1 MGYTVECIG
10 DQRSHELRDLCRGK
24 RLYNAKADING
35 ICVQLLTE
43 DREIVRMWND
53 NFYHMS
59 DKVRAHA
66 MLYCISDE
74 SCPMHV
80 EYDIESSI
88 LFLFNFDYYGWIKSI
103 ALGVAGN
110 ILEDA
115 HGIHPVHGAV
125 LDVDG
130 EGVTLIAPSKTGKTT
145 QSWGLLR
152 LPNTRLIS
160 DDWYFVSFGRGA
172 PMVSGS
178 EKNCYIDADIG
189 DVWSEYRELV
199 EQVRFDNRGRGI
211 GNVRWVAGSDAMAE
225 HTSVKHIILLKRD
238 PSDQAVERE
247 LGAEEALA
255 YLEANDF
262 CNPHQLVRNQNRV
275 DRRRDFFRR
284 YLSECTVHMV
294 NTIRP
299 AEETQAII
307 RKAIGRGENEERFR

>member
-1 MGYTVECIG
+1 
-10 DQRSHELRDLCRGK
+10 
-24 RLYNAKADING
+24 
-35 ICVQLLTE
+35 VQLFTE
-43 DREIVRMWND
+43 DRETVRMWND

-59 DKVRAHA
+59 DRVRAHA
-66 MLYCISDE
+66 MLYCIKDE
-74 SCPMHV
+74 GCPMHV
-80 EYDIESSI
+80 EYDLESSI

-189 DVWSEYRELV
+189 DVWNEYRELV
-199 EQVRFDNRGRGI
+199 DQVRFDNRGRGI
-211 GNVRWVAGSDAMAE
+211 GNVRWVAGSDSMAE
-225 HTSVKHIILLKRD
+225 HTSMKHIVLLKRD
-238 PSDQAVERE
+238 PSDPVVERE

-262 CNPHQLVRNQNRV
+262 CNPHQLVRNPNRV
-275 DRRRDFFRR
+275 DRRREFFMR
-284 YLSECTVHMV
+284 YLSECTVHMI

-299 AEETQAII
+299 AEETQAVI
-307 RKAIGRGENEERFR
+307 REAIGRGGE

>member
-1 MGYTVECIG
+1 MGYSVECIG
-10 DQRSHELRDLCRGK
+10 DERSLQLRELCRGK
-24 RLYNAKADING
+24 RLYDAKADING
-35 ICVQLLTE
+35 ICVQLFTE
-43 DREIVRMWND
+43 DRETVRMWND

-59 DKVRAHA
+59 DRVRAHA
-66 MLYCISDE
+66 KLYCIKDE
-74 SCPMHV
+74 GCPMHV
-80 EYDIESSI
+80 EYDLESSI

-211 GNVRWVAGSDAMAE
+211 GNVRWVAGADSMAE
-225 HTSVKHIILLKRD
+225 HTSMKHIVLLKRD
-238 PSDQAVERE
+238 PKDPEVVRE
-247 LGAEEALA
+247 LAAEEALA

-262 CNPHQLVRNQNRV
+262 CNPHQLVRNPNRV
-275 DRRRDFFRR
+275 DRRREFFRR
-284 YLSECTVHMV
+284 YLSECTVHMI

-299 AEETQAII
+299 AEETQAVI
-307 RKAIGRGENEERFR
+307 REAIGRGGE

>member
-1 MGYTVECIG
+1 
-10 DQRSHELRDLCRGK
+10 
-24 RLYNAKADING
+24 
-35 ICVQLLTE
+35 VQLFTE
-43 DREIVRMWND
+43 DRETVRMWND

-59 DKVRAHA
+59 DRVRAHA
-66 MLYCISDE
+66 KLYCIKDE
-74 SCPMHV
+74 GCPMHV
-80 EYDIESSI
+80 EYDLESSI

-189 DVWSEYRELV
+189 DVWNEYRELV
-199 EQVRFDNRGRGI
+199 DQVRFDNRGRGI
-211 GNVRWVAGSDAMAE
+211 GNVRWVAGSDSMAE
-225 HTSVKHIILLKRD
+225 HTSMKHIVLLKRD
-238 PSDQAVERE
+238 PSDPVVERE

-262 CNPHQLVRNQNRV
+262 CNPHQLVRNPNRV
-275 DRRRDFFRR
+275 DRRREFFMR
-284 YLSECTVHMV
+284 YLSECTVHMI

-299 AEETQAII
+299 AEETQAVI
-307 RKAIGRGENEERFR
+307 REAIGRGGE